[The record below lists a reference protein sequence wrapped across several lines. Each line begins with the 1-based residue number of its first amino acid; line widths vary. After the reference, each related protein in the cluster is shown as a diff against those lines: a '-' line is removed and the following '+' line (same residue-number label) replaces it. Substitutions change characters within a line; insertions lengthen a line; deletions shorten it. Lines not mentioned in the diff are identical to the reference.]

1 MIIDI
6 INPLRNKSYEKE
18 KREISLEVSSDYY
31 NYLKDNFISVSEFS
45 RDLKEMIKELMSY
58 LSEVSRNKIR
68 EKYPHIVR
76 IS

>member
-1 MIIDI
+1 
-6 INPLRNKSYEKE
+6 
-18 KREISLEVSSDYY
+18 
-31 NYLKDNFISVSEFS
+31 
-45 RDLKEMIKELMSY
+45 MIKELMSY